1 MVSLSEHWCTSGI
14 FIFFSF
20 FYLLSLLLVICEERG
35 EKKIKKNVKSS
46 WRHNEALVMI
56 SLVLFEKYQ
65 RDKSNDTKK
74 GHKCWPECATRVVW
88 RQMNPNIFGQLVWPN
103 SVTVRDLPCCRWICF
118 IDIFPIVSMVSL
130 LEFCCVFEVFFFLS
144 FLIFLSILSL
154 FSLV

>member
-1 MVSLSEHWCTSGI
+1 
-14 FIFFSF
+14 
-20 FYLLSLLLVICEERG
+20 
-35 EKKIKKNVKSS
+35 
-46 WRHNEALVMI
+46 MI

-74 GHKCWPECATRVVW
+74 GHKCWPECATWVVW

-154 FSLV
+154 FLFGVNCVSLFLILERVADDTCNSKVVDVIYDSLNCATLLNSFCTILFYPFFKC